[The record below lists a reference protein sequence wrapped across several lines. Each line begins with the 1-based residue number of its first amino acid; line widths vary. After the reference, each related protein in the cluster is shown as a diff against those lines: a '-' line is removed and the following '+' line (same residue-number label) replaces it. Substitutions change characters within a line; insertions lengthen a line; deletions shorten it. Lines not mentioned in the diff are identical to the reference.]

1 MSIEIE
7 RRFLLANN
15 DWRALAGAPQIL
27 RQGYLKVDKA
37 CSIRVRIS
45 GSQAWLTLK
54 GYLSDVSRS
63 EFEYPI
69 PLADAEAILSGLCP
83 FKLEKH
89 RYTVSYQ
96 GFTFEIDEY
105 LGKNAPLVVAELEL
119 PDEDTP
125 YPRPAWLG
133 EEITSHGHYTNA
145 YLSKHPYS
153 SWPPAQ
159 S

>member
-54 GYLSDVSRS
+54 GYISDVSRS

-89 RYTVSYQ
+89 RYTLSYQ
-96 GFTFEIDEY
+96 GLTFEIDEY
-105 LGKNAPLVVAELEL
+105 LGENAPLVVAELEL
-119 PDEDTP
+119 PDEDAP

-153 SWPPAQ
+153 SWPSAQ

>member
-1 MSIEIE
+1 MGIEIE

-15 DWRALAGAPQIL
+15 DWRALAGAPHLL

-45 GSQAWLTLK
+45 GHQAWLTLK
-54 GYLSDVSRS
+54 GHISDVSRS

-69 PLADAEAILSGLCP
+69 PLADAEAILAGLCP
-83 FKLEKH
+83 FKLEKR
-89 RYTVSYQ
+89 RYTLPYQ
-96 GFTFEIDEY
+96 GFVFEIDEY
-105 LGKNAPLVVAELEL
+105 LGENAPLVVAELEL
-119 PDEDTP
+119 PGEDAP

-133 EEITSHGHYTNA
+133 EEITSHGRYTNA

-153 SWPPAQ
+153 FWPSAQ

>member
-15 DWRALAGAPQIL
+15 DWRALAGVPQIL

-63 EFEYPI
+63 EFEYQI

-83 FKLEKH
+83 FKLEKY

-105 LGKNAPLVVAELEL
+105 LGENAPLVVAELEL